1 MTSNSTTTTVCIV
14 YGNCHKTNIGPM
26 QLDWVEYIKY
36 LGVHTDD
43 GKKLSCERQASRRSF
58 FGAFNNIGSHAMT

>member
-1 MTSNSTTTTVCIV
+1 
-14 YGNCHKTNIGPM
+14 M